1 MAFPYVGDVLEWVMA
16 RTVKPD
22 RIASHKR
29 RMRILFVSMS
39 RNRIWLGGMI
49 VLALALA
56 YNFVGLA
63 TTPPGLDRDAAA
75 NGLMALNWL
84 RDGLAPFW
92 MPHAS
97 APEPWIVWLQTAT
110 TALLGPSVAALR
122 SASALFLSLAAVI
135 VYLLTLTVAKPFQV
149 GQRWWA
155 ALLAGIVFACNPVVT
170 QVARTGLRASTLPF
184 FSGLFFLLLL
194 RAWRTNSRRDYLIS
208 GLALGCAAYTYLAAR
223 FLPIVVVIFVAWAW
237 WREVRRQDD
246 TAMQHAS
253 FRPQGGIPSSE
264 VEAAKRDFSSQTP
277 RNDVTRWVGL
287 LLMVAAAF
295 VVVLPQLIF
304 FAQYPNAFLERAQSV
319 SLFSNP
325 AFAEVGLVGLLAEKV
340 WAMLGMFGVAW
351 SGQYNQAARPL
362 LLPLPFVGALLA
374 LPLLWRWR
382 RQAAMQLM
390 VVAWAIMLLPDLI
403 GGDRLQPHE
412 LRVIGAYVPTMVL
425 SGIGLA
431 FGLGWIVRL
440 IARWRQAKWAWNVAG
455 ALLALLVAGW
465 GVVDW
470 FGVATPTL
478 AQSDYA
484 WFARPD
490 VRFAESINRHTEP
503 MIVPLNDYSRSVV
516 AYLSA
521 QRITQLRSGIDA
533 AGQTV
538 QPSSPRVLLLWPH
551 EPERARVE
559 STSYR
564 FDPHSL
570 VLIDGDR
577 AYLMPPARGD
587 VAQLQSTCAAQPIVT
602 ETGEGSG
609 ALCAVDFAA
618 FDFPAEFPADLSG
631 PTWRVGDLYGELDDE
646 ELRLRGINADRAVL
660 AAGSELGITSF
671 WRAERRTH
679 DRWRYF
685 VHLLDDRQVLVAGD
699 DLIPGYGVYGA
710 RLWQTDEFVPIRQ
723 VVTLPDAL
731 APGRYWIEVGL
742 YDPLDYDRAVVDG
755 TAADHSVVGP
765 LKVPLAESPEVAD
778 AISLAAQF
786 GDELALDVYNIT
798 HNDAGLAV
806 TLRLSALRQPEH
818 DYTVFVHV
826 ENGAGE
832 IVAQN
837 DAQPRD
843 GLYPTAIW
851 DAGEA
856 VVSTWQV
863 TLPTP
868 LAPGSYRLW
877 MGIYEWQRGVR
888 LPIQAEDATVA
899 ADRLLL
905 KEIDLQ

>member
-1 MAFPYVGDVLEWVMA
+1 
-16 RTVKPD
+16 
-22 RIASHKR
+22 
-29 RMRILFVSMS
+29 MS
-39 RNRIWLGGMI
+39 RNRIWLGGAI

-84 RDGLAPFW
+84 RDGLEPFW

-135 VYLLTLTVAKPFQV
+135 VYLLTLTVAKPFAA

-155 ALLAGIVFACNPVVT
+155 ALLAGIVFTCNPVVT

-194 RAWRTNSRRDYLIS
+194 RAWRTNSRRDYLFS

-223 FLPIVVVIFVAWAW
+223 FLPIVIVIFVGWAW
-237 WREVRRQDD
+237 WREVRRN
-246 TAMQHAS
+246 AS

-264 VEAAKRDFSSQTP
+264 GAGM
-277 RNDVTRWVGL
+277 TRLVGL
-287 LLMVAAAF
+287 SLMVAAAF

-319 SLFSNP
+319 SLLSSP
-325 AFAEVGLVGLLAEKV
+325 AFAEVGLVGLLAQKV

-382 RQAAMQLM
+382 RQAALQLM
-390 VVAWAIMLLPDLI
+390 VVAWGIMLLPDLI

-425 SGIGLA
+425 SGVGLA
-431 FGLGWIVRL
+431 YGVGWIVRL
-440 IARWRQAKWAWNVAG
+440 IARWLQGKWVWNVAG

-465 GVVDW
+465 GMVDW
-470 FGVATPTL
+470 FGVATPAL
-478 AQSDYA
+478 EQSDYA

-521 QRITQLRSGIDA
+521 KRIMHLGSGIDA
-533 AGQTV
+533 AGQVV
-538 QPSSPRVLLLWPH
+538 QPSSPRVLLLWPD
-551 EPERARVE
+551 EPERVRVE

-602 ETGEGSG
+602 ETGDGAG

-618 FDFPAEFPADLSG
+618 FDFPAEFPVDLSG

-646 ELRLRGINADRAVL
+646 ELRLRGINADSALL

-710 RLWQTDEFVPIRQ
+710 RLWQTNEIVPIRQ
-723 VVTLPDAL
+723 EVKLPDSL

-755 TAADHSVVGP
+755 TAEDHSVVGP
-765 LKVPLAESPEVAD
+765 LKVPLQESTEVAD

-786 GDELALDVYNIT
+786 GDELALDAYTIT
-798 HNDAGLAV
+798 RNDAELAV
-806 TLRLSALRQPEH
+806 TLRLNALRQPEH

-826 ENGAGE
+826 ENRVGE

-868 LAPGSYRLW
+868 LAPGAYRLW
-877 MGIYEWQRGVR
+877 IGLYEWQSGVR
-888 LPIQAEDATVA
+888 LPIQAEGATVA

-905 KEIDLQ
+905 QEIDLQ

>member
-1 MAFPYVGDVLEWVMA
+1 
-16 RTVKPD
+16 
-22 RIASHKR
+22 
-29 RMRILFVSMS
+29 MS
-39 RNRIWLGGMI
+39 RRQLWLGGCV
-49 VLALALA
+49 VLACALA
-56 YNFVGLA
+56 YHFVGLA

-75 NGLMALNWL
+75 NGWMALHWL
-84 RDGLAPFW
+84 RYGLVPFW

-110 TALLGPSVAALR
+110 TGLMGPSVAALR
-122 SASALFLSLAAVI
+122 SASAIFLALASVV
-135 VYLLTLTVAKPFQV
+135 VYLLTLQIAKPFAAR
-149 GQRWWA
+149 QRWWA
-155 ALLAGIVFACNPVVT
+155 ALLAGLVFACNPVVT
-170 QVARTGLRASTLPF
+170 QLARTGLRATTLPF

-208 GLALGCAAYTYLAAR
+208 GVALGAAAYTYLAAR
-223 FLPIVVVIFVAWAW
+223 FLPIVVAVFVVWAW
-237 WREVRRQDD
+237 WREFS
-246 TAMQHAS
+246 HS
-253 FRPQGGIPSSE
+253 G
-264 VEAAKRDFSSQTP
+264 DFSLQTRP
-277 RNDVTRWVGL
+277 DARGYHRVRLVGL
-287 LLMVAAAF
+287 LLMGLAAC
-295 VVVLPQLIF
+295 VVVLPQLLF
-304 FAQYPNAFLERAQSV
+304 FAQYPSAFLERAQSV
-319 SLFSNP
+319 SLLSNP
-325 AFAEVGLVGLLAEKV
+325 AFAEVGLLGLLVEKM
-340 WAMLGMFGVAW
+340 WAMLSMFGVAW

-362 LLPLPFVGALLA
+362 LLPLPFVGLLLA
-374 LPLLWRWR
+374 LPLIWRWR
-382 RQAAMQLM
+382 RQPTMLLM
-390 VVAWAIMLLPDLI
+390 VLAGGIMLLPDLI

-425 SGIGLA
+425 CGIGLA
-431 FGLGWIVRL
+431 YGAGWIVRL
-440 IARWRQAKWAWNVAG
+440 LKKRLPKEPWAWHVAG
-455 ALLALLVAGW
+455 ALLAVLVVGW
-465 GVVDW
+465 SVVDW
-470 FGVATPTL
+470 FGVTTPAL

-490 VRFAESINRHTEP
+490 VRFAQSINMYSEP

-516 AYLSA
+516 AYLSSK
-521 QRITQLRSGIDA
+521 RITHLRSGINA
-533 AGQTV
+533 SGQTV
-538 QPSSPRVLLLWPH
+538 QPSSSRVLLLWPD

-587 VAQLQSTCAAQPIVT
+587 VAELQRTCGALPIVT
-602 ETGEGSG
+602 ATGDGAG
-609 ALCAVDFAA
+609 ALCALDFAA
-618 FDFPAEFPADLSG
+618 FEFPAEFPDTLSG
-631 PTWRVGDLYGELDDE
+631 PIWRVGDLYGELDDE

-660 AAGSELGITSF
+660 VAGTELGITSF

-710 RLWQTDEFVPIRQ
+710 RLWQTDEIVPIRQ
-723 VVTLPDAL
+723 EVKLPDAL

-765 LKVPLAESPEVAD
+765 LKVPLLESTELPDGIAL
-778 AISLAAQF
+778 SAQF
-786 GDELALDVYNIT
+786 GDELALDAYRVAR
-798 HNDAGLAV
+798 NDAGLEV
-806 TLRLSALRQPEH
+806 TLRLSALRVPED

-826 ENGAGE
+826 ENAAGE
-832 IVAQN
+832 IVAQT
-837 DAQPRD
+837 DAQPRA
-843 GLYPTAIW
+843 GQYPTAIW

-856 VVSTWQV
+856 VVSAWQV

-868 LAPGSYRLW
+868 FEAGSYRLW
-877 MGIYEWQRGVR
+877 IGLYEW
-888 LPIQAEDATVA
+888 PIRATDATVA

-905 KEIDLQ
+905 QEIDLP